1 MQNLIVATKIALI
14 LGGTVF
20 AVSTLSMILTVALR
34 TLSDAFV
41 MDSCNWRDMIKT
53 GLTIGL
59 TTVFSLFFVPCFV
72 AAYLLTHMFKLGSEE
87 DRENMPTPMEFVEMA
102 YDV

>member
-34 TLSDAFV
+34 ASTDTIMAFG
-41 MDSCNWRDMIKT
+41 NWKDMMRT
-53 GLTIGL
+53 GLIIGL